1 MDEELIAALPVTEE
15 DQPNCLVFVRK
26 IKNIDYLHNDAA
38 TFCDVIDGEKDEVSA
53 SACSA
58 RLEMVESVVA
68 ASNIF
73 RFETNWS
80 KVEGINLKDNKAYLD
95 EFGSTFERE
104 VWERIGLCLYFLRCK
119 TQNILLFVLF
129 LRERSQSCQ
138 ETGFHLANGNPAARA
153 PRSGE
158 DEEFHWSRERTRQF
172 ARLYRDWSAE
182 AVRRVGK
189 PRSWKVNACCKSH

>member
-73 RFETNWS
+73 RFETDWS

-104 VWERIGLCLYFLRCK
+104 VWQRIGSCLYELLCT

-129 LRERSQSCQ
+129 LRERSQSC
-138 ETGFHLANGNPAARA
+138 
-153 PRSGE
+153 
-158 DEEFHWSRERTRQF
+158 
-172 ARLYRDWSAE
+172 
-182 AVRRVGK
+182 
-189 PRSWKVNACCKSH
+189 